1 MKISIL
7 LFIISLSFSNLS
19 AQTTKSIIAEV
30 KLDSLVSTVEILTG
44 EKPSDGFGTIP
55 NRYTNSGR
63 TLAFMY
69 IEQRLKDYGLA
80 TEIDNY
86 RATGYNVVGTQT
98 GTKYPDSLFIISAH
112 YDSVDDFCADD
123 NASGTSA
130 VIEAARILSKYKFD
144 FTIVYA
150 LWDEEEDGLIGSS
163 NYARAANKNGNKI
176 AGVLNMDMIG
186 YDGDGDFLF
195 EVHIGNTPKN
205 DRLANKVT
213 EVLDKSNFKLE
224 QSVQIPGTN
233 RSDHASFWAYNFP
246 AILVTEGF
254 YNDDFN
260 PAYHSSDDKLSLM
273 RLDYYHQI
281 SQLVI
286 AALSELAVL
295 SNPTSVENSF
305 DITFDIF
312 PNPSTD
318 FIYLKKN
325 KNIEITDIAVYN
337 MTGRE
342 LLSPSATGN
351 ITKVDV
357 SNLSTGIYT
366 LVVNTAYMR
375 YTKTFVKI

>member
-1 MKISIL
+1 MKYTLL
-7 LFIISLSFSNLS
+7 LFILSLLQLS

-30 KLDSLVSTVEILTG
+30 QLDSLVSTVEILTG
-44 EKPSDGFGTIP
+44 EKPSDSFGTIP
-55 NRYTNSGR
+55 NRFTSNGR
-63 TLAFMY
+63 TSAFMY
-69 IEQRLKDYGLA
+69 LEQRLKDYGIG
-80 TEIDNY
+80 TKIDNY
-86 RATGYNVVGTQT
+86 RPGGYNVIGTQI
-98 GTKYPDSLFIISAH
+98 GTKYPDSLFIVSAH

-130 VIEAARILSKYKFD
+130 VLEAARILSKYKFD

-163 NYARAANKNGNKI
+163 NYARTASQNSDKI

-186 YDGDGDFLF
+186 FDGDGDYLF
-195 EVHIGNTPKN
+195 EIHIGNTPKN

-213 EVLDKSNFKLE
+213 EILEKSNFKLE

-254 YNDDFN
+254 FNDDFN

-273 RLDYYHQI
+273 RLEYYHQI

-286 AALSELAVL
+286 GTMSELAVL
-295 SNPTSVENSF
+295 SNPTSVESSF
-305 DITFDIF
+305 DITFDVY
-312 PNPSTD
+312 PNPTTD
-318 FIYLKKN
+318 IIYLKKN
-325 KNIEITDIAVYN
+325 TNIEITDIAIYN

-342 LLSPSATGN
+342 LLSLPPTDN
-351 ITKVDV
+351 IIKVDV

-366 LVVNTAYMR
+366 LVVNTADNR
-375 YTKTFVKI
+375 YTKTFVKF